1 MRLIQRMTKNLTL
14 AIPVAM
20 VLGLIYGLVAPAG
33 WLKALIVPLTF
44 LMVYPM
50 MVGLK
55 LSQLREG
62 GHRKVQVLAQG
73 VNFLIVPFV
82 AFALGLVFFP
92 DRPFAAV
99 GLLLAGLLPTSG
111 MTISWTGM
119 AGGNLPAAIKMT
131 VLGLILGSIL
141 TPFYLMVLAGAR
153 VPVDLVAV
161 FRQIAVIVVLPLVAG
176 QLTRLWLVRRHGLAG
191 FQKDW
196 APRFPP
202 FSTLGVLGIA
212 FVAIALQ
219 ARVLVADPVTVVW
232 LLVPLLLLYA
242 VNYALAFGLGRW
254 VLARDDAIALT
265 YGTVMRNLSIAL
277 ALAMNLFGSEGAE
290 AALLIA
296 LAYVVQVQSAAWS
309 VRLADRAFGPRPA

>member
-1 MRLIQRMTKNLTL
+1 MDRNGGWQ
-14 AIPVAM
+14 
-20 VLGLIYGLVAPAG
+20 PAG
-33 WLKALIVPLTF
+33 
-44 LMVYPM
+44 
-50 MVGLK
+50 GD
-55 LSQLREG
+55 QD
-62 GHRKVQVLAQG
+62 
-73 VNFLIVPFV
+73 
-82 AFALGLVFFP
+82 
-92 DRPFAAV
+92 DRR
-99 GLLLAGLLPTSG
+99 
-111 MTISWTGM
+111 
-119 AGGNLPAAIKMT
+119 
-131 VLGLILGSIL
+131 GLILGSIL

-153 VPVDLVAV
+153 VPVDLIAV

-176 QLTRLWLVRRHGLAG
+176 QLTRAWLIRRHTMPG
-191 FQKDW
+191 FQKTW

-254 VLARDDAIALT
+254 MLLRGDAIALT

-277 ALAMNLFGSEGAE
+277 ALAMNLFGPEGAE

-309 VRLADRAFGPRPA
+309 VRLADRAFGPKPV

>member
-242 VNYALAFGLGRW
+242 VNYALAFGLGCW

>member
-1 MRLIQRMTKNLTL
+1 MQLIRLVTGNLVR

-20 VLGLIYGLVAPAG
+20 LAGLLFGLLMPTG
-33 WLKALIVPLTF
+33 WLRSLIVPLTF

-55 LSQLREG
+55 ISQLAQRG
-62 GHRKVQVLAQG
+62 DGRVQLLTQAINFG
-73 VNFLIVPFV
+73 VIPFV
-82 AFALGLVFFP
+82 AYGLGLMFFP
-92 DRPFAAV
+92 DRPYAAV

-131 VLGLILGSIL
+131 VLGLILGSL
-141 TPFYLMVLAGAR
+141 AAPLYLSALLGAR
-153 VPVDLVAV
+153 VPVDPAGV
-161 FRQIAVIVVLPLVAG
+161 FRQIVIIVLLPLLAG
-176 QLTRLWLVRRHGLAG
+176 QLTRLLLIRRSGLAV

-212 FVAIALQ
+212 FVAIAMQ
-219 ARVLVADPVTVVW
+219 ARTLAQNPADILW
-232 LLVPLLLLYA
+232 LLIPLILLYA
-242 VNYALAFGLGRW
+242 VNYVLAAVLGRR
-254 VLARDDAIALT
+254 LLSRGDAVALT

-277 ALAMNLFGSEGAE
+277 ALAMNLFGARGAE

-309 VRLADRAFGPRPA
+309 VRLVDRVFGARQA